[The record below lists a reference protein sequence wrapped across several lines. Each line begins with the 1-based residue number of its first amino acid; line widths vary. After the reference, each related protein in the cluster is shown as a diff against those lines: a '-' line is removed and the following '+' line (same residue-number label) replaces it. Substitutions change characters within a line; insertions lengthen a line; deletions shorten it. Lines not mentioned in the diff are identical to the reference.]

1 MHAMKLAPVLLP
13 GARVEALPDEYI
25 VHLAVHDGDVTSVT
39 AFYTHDGLELH
50 IPRRSSAQRFALN
63 PDASGV

>member
-1 MHAMKLAPVLLP
+1 MHAMQLAPVLLSE
-13 GARVEALPDEYI
+13 ARVEALPDEYI
-25 VHLAVHDGDVTSVT
+25 VQLAVHDGDVMRVT
-39 AFYTHDGLELH
+39 ATYTHDGLELH